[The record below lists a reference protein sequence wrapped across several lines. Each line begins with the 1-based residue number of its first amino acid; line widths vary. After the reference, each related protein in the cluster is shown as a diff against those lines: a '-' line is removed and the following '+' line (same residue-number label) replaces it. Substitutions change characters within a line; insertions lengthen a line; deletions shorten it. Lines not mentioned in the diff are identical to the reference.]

1 VEKKHYLIIGAGII
15 GSSIAREISRRGL
28 GKVTVL
34 EKEQNLG
41 MHASG
46 RNSGVVH
53 SGINQKPGSIK
64 AELCLKGNA
73 LLKQFCRKHKVRI
86 EEVGTLVI
94 SNSDEDDEILEQLMA
109 MGKRVGVPGLKII
122 DSGELKKREPEVV
135 GRKALLSPSGAIVD
149 SIGFL
154 EAVVKDAKKHG
165 AEFIMGAKVSGIHR
179 NSVKTR
185 KEIFEADHIINCAG
199 LYSDKIAHMME
210 AGKGIRIVPFRGEYM
225 EVENLNIQS
234 MVYQAPD
241 LNFPFLKVHLTRTVD
256 GKVLAGPTATLA
268 MGREAYR
275 KGMHIGEFLGMASSV
290 NFMRLILRESFRKLV
305 AENAKVTVSKKAFLK
320 EIQVISPSVK
330 KRDLKKHPPGIR
342 AQPIDRKGNIL
353 KDMLVE
359 FNDNSTHILNAVSPG
374 LTASLAFAEYVV
386 DRIENK

>member
-1 VEKKHYLIIGAGII
+1 VEKKHYIIIGAGII

-34 EKEQNLG
+34 EKEGKLG

-64 AELCLKGNA
+64 AELCLKGNQ
-73 LLKQFCRKHKVRI
+73 LLKQFCRKHKVRV

-94 SNSDEDDEILEQLMA
+94 SNSDEDDKILEQLMSR
-109 MGKRVGVPGLKII
+109 GKKIGVRGLKII
-122 DSGELKKREPEVV
+122 NSEELKRREPEVV

-149 SIGFL
+149 SVGFL

-165 AEFIMGAKVSGIHR
+165 AEFIMDAKVTGIR
-179 NSVKTR
+179 GNSVKTR
-185 KEIFEADHIINCAG
+185 KGVFEADHIINCAG
-199 LYSDKIAHMME
+199 LYSDKIAHVMG

-225 EVENLNIQS
+225 EVENLDIRS

-241 LNFPFLKVHLTRTVD
+241 LNFPFLKVHLTKTVD

-268 MGREAYR
+268 LGREAYR
-275 KGMHIGEFLGMASSV
+275 KGINPGEFIGMAISV
-290 NFMRLILRESFRKLV
+290 NFLRLLFGKSFRKLV

-320 EIQVISPSVK
+320 EIRRISPSVK
-330 KRDLKKHPPGIR
+330 RGDLKKHPPGIR
-342 AQPIDRKGNIL
+342 AQPVNRKGEIVN
-353 KDMLVE
+353 DMLVE
-359 FNDNSTHILNAVSPG
+359 FTDDATHILNAVSPG
-374 LTASLAFAEYVV
+374 LTASLSFAEYVV
-386 DRIENK
+386 DRIERK